1 MAFIFTGKAIL
12 IKPGGDGCLRITI
25 NLKEGA
31 NLSAVAAFSNLTA
44 VGTLT
49 QDEAK
54 GIEQDGL
61 ASTGFAG
68 QYRKPR
74 CEIKLKCVDDDE
86 VTKGYGLQ
94 HGSRLLNK
102 GDSECRWILIPM

>member
-1 MAFIFTGKAIL
+1 
-12 IKPGGDGCLRITI
+12 LRITI
-25 NLKEGA
+25 HLEESA
-31 NLSAVAAFSNLTA
+31 NLGAVAAFSNLTT

-54 GIEQDGL
+54 GIEQDGFTG
-61 ASTGFAG
+61 TGFAS

-74 CEIKLKCVDDDE
+74 CEIKLKRVDDDE